1 MKVII
6 DCSFAMSSILP
17 DENEIKIEQLFYDI
31 EQNKY
36 KVLVPAIFYLECS
49 NVLISAF
56 VKKRIAKID
65 FDEYIN
71 LLNLLPIN
79 IDKFSTTSESLY
91 AIASLSLKY
100 NLTSY
105 DASYLELAIRMD
117 AMIAT
122 LDKNLIL
129 ACNLANVKVY

>member
-1 MKVII
+1 
-6 DCSFAMSSILP
+6 
-17 DENEIKIEQLFYDI
+17 
-31 EQNKY
+31 
-36 KVLVPAIFYLECS
+36 
-49 NVLISAF
+49 
-56 VKKRIAKID
+56 
-65 FDEYIN
+65 
-71 LLNLLPIN
+71 LNLLPIN
-79 IDKFSTTSESLY
+79 IDKFSTMSESLY

-105 DASYLELAIRMD
+105 DASYLELAIRMN

>member
-1 MKVII
+1 MFYRKPSIEFDRLDTHVLEIYFSDLKTQCCNSRQII
-6 DCSFAMSSILP
+6 SFLVGAL
-17 DENEIKIEQLFYDI
+17 KI
-31 EQNKY
+31 
-36 KVLVPAIFYLECS
+36 
-49 NVLISAF
+49 
-56 VKKRIAKID
+56 
-65 FDEYIN
+65 
-71 LLNLLPIN
+71 LLPIN

-105 DASYLELAIRMD
+105 DASYLELAIRMNS
-117 AMIAT
+117 MIAT

>member
-17 DENEIKIEQLFYDI
+17 DENQIKIEQLFHDI

-36 KVLVPAIFYLECS
+36 KVFVPAIFYLECS

-56 VKKRIAKID
+56 VRKRIAKID

-91 AIASLSLKY
+91 TIASLSLKY